1 MILAQPDIIPKIDKY
16 AREQLGIPTREL
28 MRRAGEAVANAVR
41 SSVNKKKT
49 VSVFAGKGNNGG
61 DGYAAALLLK
71 DEYCVC
77 VYDVFGCGQRTEE
90 GRYFLK
96 EFIASGGTVKALEF
110 DEQTIIQIRGSD
122 CIVDA
127 VFGTGFSGDY
137 PCEAKKLAELFSSLE
152 SAVKIAVDVPLGVNA
167 ANGSVT
173 DAAVYSADI
182 TVALGF
188 VKPGL
193 VSYPA
198 KKYVGKLIYDN
209 IGLQNKEIL
218 STFTFDDYCIDYA
231 LASSLIPQRNDNS
244 NKGSFG
250 KLLLMSGSPEFRGA
264 AYLSL
269 EAALRSGVGL
279 VSYLGEKELCDA
291 LISSFPEAIYKPFS
305 FADTSKQ
312 NIDAVLELS
321 GRHTAVLIGS
331 GSSKSEG
338 LRLVIEHLLATEG
351 SPVVMDADAINVLA
365 DDPQRGREL
374 IRAAKCKVVLTPHPL
389 EFSRISGI
397 PTDEIQENRLSFAKR
412 FASDHNCILVLKGAA
427 TIVTDGRQTY
437 INSSGSSALAK
448 AGSGDVLAGMLA
460 SVIASGVDPISAAA
474 LSVYFH
480 GLAADNLALR
490 LSPLGVT
497 PSDLPREIALQ
508 IAKAIQNNK

>member
-1 MILAQPDIIPKIDKY
+1 M
-16 AREQLGIPTREL
+16 
-28 MRRAGEAVANAVR
+28 
-41 SSVNKKKT
+41 
-49 VSVFAGKGNNGG
+49 
-61 DGYAAALLLK
+61 
-71 DEYCVC
+71 
-77 VYDVFGCGQRTEE
+77 
-90 GRYFLK
+90 
-96 EFIASGGTVKALEF
+96 
-110 DEQTIIQIRGSD
+110 
-122 CIVDA
+122 
-127 VFGTGFSGDY
+127 
-137 PCEAKKLAELFSSLE
+137 
-152 SAVKIAVDVPLGVNA
+152 
-167 ANGSVT
+167 
-173 DAAVYSADI
+173 
-182 TVALGF
+182 
-188 VKPGL
+188 
-193 VSYPA
+193 
-198 KKYVGKLIYDN
+198 
-209 IGLQNKEIL
+209 
-218 STFTFDDYCIDYA
+218 
-231 LASSLIPQRNDNS
+231 
-244 NKGSFG
+244 
-250 KLLLMSGSPEFRGA
+250 
-264 AYLSL
+264 
-269 EAALRSGVGL
+269 
-279 VSYLGEKELCDA
+279 
-291 LISSFPEAIYKPFS
+291 
-305 FADTSKQ
+305 
-312 NIDAVLELS
+312 
-321 GRHTAVLIGS
+321 LIGS